1 MGLFSGLEKFGFGG
15 ITDIDITA
23 EEPKEKPKATETQ
36 PKQVVE
42 KKETDFLLEKTIPC
56 PVCGKDFK
64 AKAVAN
70 TRLKR
75 LEPDED
81 LRPNYEAIDTLKY
94 DVIGC
99 PHCGY
104 TAMIS
109 TFAKI
114 DSARIKLIRAEFC
127 SQFKPQ
133 PEPQTETISYERAI
147 EKYKLALICA
157 MKKKGK
163 LSEKAYICLKISW
176 LRRAQLKR
184 YEAVENADKQL
195 IDNTRAEMDAFYKQA
210 YDGFTKALS
219 TETPP
224 YCGMES
230 SIVEYMLVCMGKYFG
245 DYDNAL
251 KLASKLITNPAT
263 KSSMKDR
270 LLNMKDEMMAAKGEK

>member
-1 MGLFSGLEKFGFGG
+1 MGLFAGLEKFGFSG
-15 ITDIDITA
+15 INDIDITA
-23 EEPKEKPKATETQ
+23 EEKTEKKETVAAKPQA
-36 PKQVVE
+36 VE
-42 KKETDFLLEKTIPC
+42 KKETDFLIEKTVPC

-64 AKAVAN
+64 IKAVAT

-104 TAMIS
+104 SAMIS

-114 DSARIKLIRAEFC
+114 DSARIKLLRAEFC
-127 SQFKPQ
+127 PQFKPQ

-176 LRRAQLKR
+176 LRRAQLKK
-184 YEAVENADKQL
+184 YESVENADAQL
-195 IDNTRAEMDAFYKQA
+195 IQTTKGEMDAFYKQA
-210 YDGFTKALS
+210 HDGFTKALS

-224 YCGMES
+224 YCGMDS
-230 SIVEYMLVCMGKYFG
+230 SIVEFMLVCMGKYFG

-251 KLASKLITNPAT
+251 KLAGKLITNPGT
-263 KSSMKDR
+263 NSKMKDR
-270 LLNMKDEMMAAKGEK
+270 CLDMKDEMMAAKGEK